1 MILISLLQ
9 LIAIA
14 VFLVIAIPIL
24 ITITKFHKLGMKMQQ
39 SRLAYHGLT
48 IGFVGMLIAGV
59 IPRSVKIQY
68 GFSEKAQLIET
79 LLFLV
84 GFYIVVIGLQFLLA
98 SYKTEEETP
107 RWIKKLSTFW
117 K

>member
-1 MILISLLQ
+1 M
-9 LIAIA
+9 
-14 VFLVIAIPIL
+14 
-24 ITITKFHKLGMKMQQ
+24 TITKLHTRGIKMHQTQ
-39 SRLAYHGLT
+39 LAYHGLT
-48 IGFVGMLIAGV
+48 IGLVGMLIAGV
-59 IPRSVKIQY
+59 LSSSVKTQY
-68 GFSEKAQLIET
+68 GFSEKAELIET

-84 GFYIVVIGLQFLLA
+84 GFCIVIIGLQFLLA